1 LWQKAV
7 GSFTCTA
14 DGYGSGDLDLLIAG
28 GFGFCVLEL
37 G

>member
-7 GSFTCTA
+7 GSFTCTT

-28 GFGFCVLEL
+28 GFGFYVLEL
-37 G
+37 E